1 MTKLTM
7 KLSIWGKA
15 GTLFVRMLSLFVA
28 VFFFGVSFLCVFQL
42 SKTAIYTSRTVLY
55 GYGVAG
61 IFACFSLVGLY
72 YLGIRR
78 KWYGEKRCCITMLV
92 LIFILQM
99 AVYALLRPA
108 PYTDCRSVVEAAM
121 DMSRNGFH
129 LTAPNSYFG
138 MYGNNYFFTLL
149 LSVLYY
155 ALRVTGIG
163 HYWTVSV
170 ALNAILLDIGYGIL
184 SGLVAKRMNGKASF
198 TFLFLCF
205 ANPMTYFLSWY
216 VYTNLI
222 GVFIMAMILLSLD
235 RVFDGEKHILGWAVV
250 GGTFIALSFLIR
262 VTAFFVV
269 IAALV
274 CYVLLMPK
282 NKGIWHYGKALAVMA
297 LTVGIVF
304 AAWTLVKNACVDKAL
319 QEANFPVS
327 HWLAMGSNPS
337 GGSFDPYDEVT
348 TQSIVGKQEKDAY
361 NKALFLARVTEKLKN
376 GTFVRFYLG
385 KAVASW
391 INPGFAVLQFAQTS
405 VTLGSFFSCTV
416 GKHSGAFQAYIQI
429 YFMLTYLLA
438 ALAAVRAAF
447 QRKLYFFDSVFLV
460 TLFGAVVFYVI
471 WEVKYSY
478 CVSFI
483 PFIGVIAAANQ
494 RQKLALPVKI
504 GFDKCV
510 LLCGGGLTAV
520 VFAVLTVVPAYGNG
534 LLNLVDD
541 YSVCPVYRRADLESR
556 IDTLCAQSDVIEE
569 NFVIPQGK
577 TVGTLSFLVTVLT
590 EEEDL
595 PYTLTVLDAAGK
607 AAAEVRLSLDQESGY
622 ALARLEEPLRPGQYT
637 LHLSGD
643 TGAEEMLAFHY
654 SRNLIDIDWNPDGTP
669 ILSGKEMSGCELNFG
684 AY

>member
-7 KLSIWGKA
+7 KPSIWEKA
-15 GTLFVRMLSLFVA
+15 GALFARILSLFMA
-28 VFFFGVSFLCVFQL
+28 AFFFGVSFLCVFQL

-55 GYGVAG
+55 GYGATG
-61 IFACFSLVGLY
+61 ILACFSLAGLY
-72 YLGIRR
+72 YVGICR
-78 KWYGEKRCCITMLV
+78 KWYGDKRCCIAMLAA
-92 LIFILQM
+92 IFFLQM
-99 AVYALLRPA
+99 IVYTLLRPA

-121 DMSRNGFH
+121 EMSRNGFH
-129 LTAPNSYFG
+129 LTAPNTYFG

-149 LSVLYY
+149 LSVLFFT
-155 ALRVTGIG
+155 LRITGIG

-184 SGLVAKRMNGKASF
+184 SGLVAKRMNRKASF

-222 GVFIMAMILLSLD
+222 GVFIMAMILLSFD
-235 RVFDGEKHILGWAVV
+235 RVFTGEKHILGWAVV

-282 NKGIWHYGKALAVMA
+282 NKEIRHYGKALAVMA

-337 GGSFDPYDEVT
+337 GGSFDPNDEVT
-348 TQSIVGKQEKDAY
+348 TQSIAGKSEKDAY

-416 GKHSGAFQAYIQI
+416 GKNSGAFQAYIQI
-429 YFMLTYLLA
+429 YFMLLYLLA
-438 ALAAVRAAF
+438 ALAAARAAF
-447 QRKLYFFDSVFLV
+447 QRKPHFFDSVFMV
-460 TLFGAVVFYVI
+460 TLFGAVVFYVF

-478 CVSFI
+478 CVSFV
-483 PFIGVIAAANQ
+483 PLIGVLAAANQ
-494 RQKLALPVKI
+494 REKLALPEKV
-504 GFDKCV
+504 GFGKCA
-510 LLCGGGLTAV
+510 LLCGGGLTA
-520 VFAVLTVVPAYGNG
+520 AVLTVLTVTPIGGNG

-556 IDTLCAQSDVIEE
+556 IDTLCSRSDVIEE
-569 NFVIPQGK
+569 SFAVPQGK
-577 TVGTLSFLVTVLT
+577 TVGTLSFLVSVLS
-590 EEEDL
+590 EGENL
-595 PYTLTVLDAAGK
+595 PYTLTVLDTAGN
-607 AAAEVRLSLDQESGY
+607 AAAEIRLSLDEESGY
-622 ALARLEEPLRPGQYT
+622 AVARLEEPLLPGRYT
-637 LHLSGD
+637 LRLSGN

-654 SRNLIDIDWNPDGTP
+654 SRNQIDIDWNPGGTP
-669 ILSGKEMSGCELNFG
+669 VLSGKEMIGCELNFG